1 MNRSRFVQLLK
12 AGSPLVALV
21 TVAPLIVVILWLT
34 ACVKHPVGDPEKSK
48 VDPAYS
54 GVWLEQESNGD
65 RSFLFLRPY
74 DARTYFANI
83 FTYRSSGDG
92 LKPVQRMNCKAWL
105 TPIGGATFLTL
116 EPLSGEHFAGLGD
129 KPPYLVAKV
138 SLADGALQLRL
149 VNGDHDAVKNASDG
163 QALEAVIE
171 KAVNSAALYGGEAT
185 VFKKTDDKALIRSV
199 LEAFRPEGCTEW

>member
-1 MNRSRFVQLLK
+1 MKRERFVQLLK

-34 ACVKHPVGDPEKSK
+34 ACVKHPVGDPEKSR

-83 FTYRSSGDG
+83 FTYGSDGDE
-92 LKPVQRMNCKAWL
+92 LKPKQRINCKAWL
-105 TPIGGATFLTL
+105 TPIGGDL
-116 EPLSGEHFAGLGD
+116 PDAGA
-129 KPPYLVAKV
+129 VE
-138 SLADGALQLRL
+138 LRAFR
-149 VNGDHDAVKNASDG
+149 GPG
-163 QALEAVIE
+163 RQ
-171 KAVNSAALYGGEAT
+171 AALPGCEGQLGGRCVAVAIGE
-185 VFKKTDDKALIRSV
+185 RGS
-199 LEAFRPEGCTEW
+199 

>member
-48 VDPAYS
+48 MDPAYS
-54 GVWLEQESNGD
+54 GVWLEQEMNGD
-65 RSFLFLRPY
+65 RSLLFLRPY

-83 FTYRSSGDG
+83 FTYGSDGDG
-92 LKPVQRMNCKAWL
+92 LKPMQRINCKAWL

-116 EPLSGEHFAGLGD
+116 EPLNCEHFAGLGD

-149 VNGDHDAVKNASDG
+149 VNGDHDAVKNASDS
-163 QALEAVIE
+163 QALQAVIE
-171 KAVNSAALYGGEAT
+171 KAVNSDALYGGEAT
-185 VFKKTDDKALIRSV
+185 VFKKADDKALIRSV
-199 LEAFRPEGCTEW
+199 LEAFRPEGSTEW

>member
-54 GVWLEQESNGD
+54 GVWLEREINRD
-65 RSFLFLRPY
+65 RSLLFLRPY

-83 FTYRSSGDG
+83 FTYGSDGDG
-92 LKPVQRMNCKAWL
+92 LKPMQRINCKAWL

-116 EPLSGEHFAGLGD
+116 EPLNCEHFAGLGD

-149 VNGDHDAVKNASDG
+149 VNGDHEAVKNASDS
-163 QALEAVIE
+163 QAFQAVIE
-171 KAVNSAALYGGEAT
+171 KAVHSDALYGGEAT
-185 VFKKTDDKALIRSV
+185 VFKKADDKALIRSV
-199 LEAFRPEGCTEW
+199 LEAFRPEGSTEW